1 TITNAVVTE
10 LQITP
15 QDSSLAIGLSEQL
28 KAEAI
33 LSDGQVLNVTANT
46 AVSWSS
52 SNPAVAT
59 INSSGTDK
67 GIVTGVSAGSVT
79 ITASGEANGQR
90 FSATAQVTITSAVMT
105 ELQITPQDSSLAIG
119 LSERLKGEAI
129 LSDGQVLDVTAN
141 DAVSWSSSNPAVATI
156 ISSGANKGMV
166 TGVSAGSVTITA
178 SGEANGQRFSA
189 TAEVEVKAPLA
200 LFTPPDTNNA
210 RTWKDADA
218 YCKGLTPAA
227 RLPTVAELQNLYI
240 QSTSATSINQ
250 QDNFEMCDVHGW
262 PLDFARCGGITSY
275 YWTNTL
281 GSFGLYNLVSLA
293 RGHNA
298 SAGYS
303 NDNSLH
309 HVACIR

>member
-1 TITNAVVTE
+1 MQVTPVITTIPVGFSQHFIAIATLSDGTTKDVTNDTSLTWTSSDDTIAPIVSNQTSGNGMVTGVSAGSVTITASGEANGQRFSATAQVTITNAVVTE

-105 ELQITPQDSSLAIG
+105 ELQITPKDSSLAIG
-119 LSERLKGEAI
+119 LS
-129 LSDGQVLDVTAN
+129 
-141 DAVSWSSSNPAVATI
+141 
-156 ISSGANKGMV
+156 
-166 TGVSAGSVTITA
+166 
-178 SGEANGQRFSA
+178 
-189 TAEVEVKAPLA
+189 
-200 LFTPPDTNNA
+200 
-210 RTWKDADA
+210 
-218 YCKGLTPAA
+218 
-227 RLPTVAELQNLYI
+227 
-240 QSTSATSINQ
+240 
-250 QDNFEMCDVHGW
+250 
-262 PLDFARCGGITSY
+262 
-275 YWTNTL
+275 
-281 GSFGLYNLVSLA
+281 
-293 RGHNA
+293 
-298 SAGYS
+298 
-303 NDNSLH
+303 
-309 HVACIR
+309 